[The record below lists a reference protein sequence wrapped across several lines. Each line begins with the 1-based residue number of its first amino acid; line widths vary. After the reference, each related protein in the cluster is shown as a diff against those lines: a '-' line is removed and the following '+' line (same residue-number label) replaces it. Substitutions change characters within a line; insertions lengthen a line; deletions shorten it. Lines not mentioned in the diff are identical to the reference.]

1 VHAHETGRT
10 CVSSPRRLAVT
21 RAQYGGLR
29 TAPYRCALGR
39 ARRLCRAGIFHCEI
53 GSPGTVRPTH
63 FGSTDGSPGT
73 VRPTECR
80 AVGDSQRHAFEPRN
94 TPNTRTEDSR
104 FIRAATLENGS
115 VDRLT
120 VRPSRLRAPCPVS
133 ASAFAY
139 FACFAVGSCLESPD
153 LPSSHEYGEREP
165 VGSRVGVGVRARSRA
180 RARTVNCGHGTY
192 GS

>member
-1 VHAHETGRT
+1 VCVLTAPIGRHPCPT
-10 CVSSPRRLAVT
+10 RRT
-21 RAQYGGLR
+21 EDP
-29 TAPYRCALGR
+29 PYRCALGR

-53 GSPGTVRPTH
+53 GSPGTVRPT
-63 FGSTDGSPGT
+63 
-73 VRPTECR
+73 ECR
-80 AVGDSQRHAFEPRN
+80 AVRDSQRNAFEPRN
-94 TPNTRTEDSR
+94 TPTTRKEDSR
-104 FIRAATLENGS
+104 FLPASSLEDESADG
-115 VDRLT
+115 LP

-165 VGSRVGVGVRARSRA
+165 VGSRVGVGVRARSRS